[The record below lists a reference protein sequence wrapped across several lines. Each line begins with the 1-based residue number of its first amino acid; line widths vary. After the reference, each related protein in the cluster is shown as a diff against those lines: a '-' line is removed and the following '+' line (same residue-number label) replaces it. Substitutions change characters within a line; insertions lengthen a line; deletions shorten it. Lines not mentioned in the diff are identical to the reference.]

1 MTSAGSDTVYTE
13 AYTHRVLKILLFSC
27 ILLSLTPF
35 TCFAQ
40 KEKDTGAATDS
51 AIEKQHSPTRAA
63 IFSAVLPGLGQAYN
77 KKYWKIPIVYA
88 GFGVLTY
95 FIVANTNSY
104 LDYNCA
110 YIEKVNGNTNGNYA
124 DLVNRY
130 TEDQLLSSREYY
142 RRNLDISV
150 LLTALWY
157 SLTILD
163 AAVDAHL
170 MTFDVS
176 QDLSMKLSPAAIPLP
191 DTPAPGAGLKVTFK
205 F

>member
-1 MTSAGSDTVYTE
+1 MKTLLL
-13 AYTHRVLKILLFSC
+13 VLLVTTI
-27 ILLSLTPF
+27 TPF
-35 TCFAQ
+35 AGFSQ
-40 KEKDTGAATDS
+40 KEKDVGNMPDS
-51 AIEKQHSPTRAA
+51 IAEKQHSPGKAA
-63 IFSAVLPGLGQAYN
+63 LLSAVIPGLGQAYN

-95 FIVANTNSY
+95 FVVRNANFY
-104 LDYNCA
+104 IDYQCA
-110 YIEKVNGNTNGNYA
+110 YIEKVNGNTNGNYSS
-124 DLVNRY
+124 LVNRY
-130 TEDQLLSSREYY
+130 TEDQLLSGREYY

-150 LLTALWY
+150 LLSALWY

-176 QDLSMKLSPAAIPLP
+176 EDLSMRVAPAAIPLP
-191 DTPAPGAGLKVTFK
+191 DTPAPGAGLKVTLK